1 MTRKAYGPLS
11 KILVAVLKNTI
22 FISINRIRLQS
33 LNATTNIAK
42 LASEVIEKC
51 KLIHPN
57 KLPEVEQL
65 LYYLQNRKDTGEG
78 KEKVKVKAD
87 AFKNAAADFEGT
99 EVKSQIFLFLN
110 QLATNSCFPWMS

>member
-1 MTRKAYGPLS
+1 M
-11 KILVAVLKNTI
+11 
-22 FISINRIRLQS
+22 
-33 LNATTNIAK
+33 NATTNIAK

-99 EVKSQIFLFLN
+99 EVKSQIFLFLK